1 MGTSWAWANTFRPSL
16 VQGHLPADVQG
27 AAETRFAAVWSA
39 VGSGSA
45 TPLWL
50 GTVNSMCRARYRFV
64 WILRFEGTGLVW
76 SFCHCGVLP
85 LISLALHGH
94 GRTRFAPPWCR
105 RTCLPMIKERRNVS
119 ADVHGWPLKSALAHL
134 IGTSWAWAN
143 AFRPSLV
150 QTHLP
155 ADVQEAAETRFAAV
169 WSAVG
174 SGSATP
180 LWLGTVN
187 SGCRSRYRFVWIL
200 RFEETGLVRSFGH
213 CEWLAVIAK
222 AVSALVPRSA
232 TALQRK
238 TCRPGVGG
246 RLME

>member
-1 MGTSWAWANTFRPSL
+1 M
-16 VQGHLPADVQG
+16 
-27 AAETRFAAVWSA
+27 
-39 VGSGSA
+39 GSGSA

-50 GTVNSMCRARYRFV
+50 GTVDSMCRPRYRFV

-85 LISLALHGH
+85 LISLALHGR
-94 GRTRFAPPWCR
+94 GRTRFAPPC
-105 RTCLPMIKERRNVS
+105 
-119 ADVHGWPLKSALAHL
+119 ADALACRCSRS
-134 IGTSWAWAN
+134 GGN
-143 AFRPSLV
+143 
-150 QTHLP
+150 
-155 ADVQEAAETRFAAV
+155 RFAAV

-180 LWLGTVN
+180 LWLGTVD
-187 SGCRSRYRFVWIL
+187 SMCRARYRFVWIL

-246 RLME
+246 RLMEQSQFEDQGLTKTFKRPKILPWPVGRA